1 MTRIATALIE
11 TSKGLE
17 PLTLAILVIGL
28 ISLSAIWL
36 AAITIKVALKD
47 TKK

>member
-1 MTRIATALIE
+1 MNKIATALIE

-17 PLTLAILVIGL
+17 PLTLAILVTGL

-36 AAITIKVALKD
+36 AAIAIKAALQNKS
-47 TKK
+47 K